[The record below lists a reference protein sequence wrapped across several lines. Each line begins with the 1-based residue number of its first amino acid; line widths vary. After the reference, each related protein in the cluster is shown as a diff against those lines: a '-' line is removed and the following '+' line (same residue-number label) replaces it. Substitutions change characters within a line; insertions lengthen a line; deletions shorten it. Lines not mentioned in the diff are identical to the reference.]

1 LTTASAY
8 AHTAAKLL
16 IASVAPAT
24 AGQQADKTSFFA
36 YNYSVVKKEVVVNS
50 INWMAGGA
58 QGSGVDTAANI
69 FGKACGYGGLYVFG
83 RREYHSNIKG
93 LHSYFHLRI
102 SPKEILANINDV
114 DLLAAFDAETAVR
127 HINEV
132 VPEGGVIIGSQQVNT
147 KVLDIPTLPPE
158 FKAELTKFMK
168 EKNVGETL
176 SDWLNY
182 VKQRNVHVFPVPYM
196 DLLNQIGA
204 KLGIAKISKITR
216 MINVLTI
223 GISFALFKYDRSLA
237 EKAVR
242 ATFSG
247 KPKIVD
253 MNVTALNHAYD
264 YAEEH
269 FKNTFKHR
277 LEKTAVTEERLF
289 LTGNQAVAMG
299 KVLGGCRVQTYYPIT
314 PAADESEYLEAH
326 QILKT
331 AGEEEA
337 IVVIQTEDEIAAVNS
352 ASGAAL
358 AGARAATSTSGP
370 GFSLMAEGLSWAGH
384 NEVPLVITYY
394 QRGAPAT
401 GLPTRNG
408 QADLRFAM
416 HAGHGEFSRI
426 ILASGDIQ
434 ECFYDAAK
442 VFNLAE
448 KYQVPVIHLLDKAM
462 ANCSQTYPVF
472 DHDKFKI
479 DRGKIL
485 SEKELEGKEY
495 RRFRL
500 TETGV
505 SPRAVL
511 GTKNGVHWYTGD
523 EHNEMGHI
531 SEEPLNRR
539 LMVEKRM
546 KKLELVEKEVPV
558 EDKLKF
564 FGDPDSEN
572 IVVSWGSPKGAI
584 IESLGTLKQE
594 GFSLGFIQLRL
605 LHPLPAEDVKKAL
618 AGKKRIIDIED
629 NYTAQLGG
637 IIKEKTGFAPNFYIL
652 KYTGRPMT
660 TTEVHGAL
668 KAVLTG
674 KAPERKVL
682 MFGS

>member
-1 LTTASAY
+1 
-8 AHTAAKLL
+8 
-16 IASVAPAT
+16 
-24 AGQQADKTSFFA
+24 
-36 YNYSVVKKEVVVNS
+36 
-50 INWMAGGA
+50 MAGGA

-102 SPKEILANINDV
+102 APKEVLANVNAV

-127 HINEV
+127 HLNEV
-132 VPEGGVIIGSQQVNT
+132 IPEGGVIIGSQQVNT

-158 FKAELTKFMK
+158 FKAELVKFM
-168 EKNVGETL
+168 EENSVGETL
-176 SDWLNY
+176 NDWLNY
-182 VKQRNVHVFPVPYM
+182 AKQRNVHVFSVPYLE
-196 DLLNQIGA
+196 LLNQIGA
-204 KLGIAKISKITR
+204 KLGISQISKITR

-223 GISFALFKYDRSLA
+223 GVSFALFKYDRNIA

-242 ATFSG
+242 NTFAAKG
-247 KPKIVD
+247 KIAE
-253 MNVTALNHAYD
+253 MNVTALNYAYD
-264 YAEEH
+264 YAEQNL
-269 FKNTFKHR
+269 KDDFKHR
-277 LEKTAVTEERLF
+277 LTKVDVNEERLF

-331 AGEEEA
+331 AGEDEA

-384 NEVPLVITYY
+384 SEVPLVITYY

-448 KYQVPVIHLLDKAM
+448 KYQMPVIHLLDKAM

-472 DHDKFKI
+472 DYGKFKI
-479 DRGKIL
+479 DRGNIL
-485 SEKELEGKEY
+485 TEKELEGKEY
-495 RRFRL
+495 RRFRF

-505 SPRAVL
+505 SPRVAL

-523 EHNEMGHI
+523 EHNETGHI

-564 FGDPDSEN
+564 FGDQNSEN

-584 IESLGTLKQE
+584 LESLEMLKKE
-594 GFSLGFIQLRL
+594 GFSLGLMQVRL
-605 LHPLPAEDVKKAL
+605 LHPLPKEQVKKAL
-618 AGKKRIIDIED
+618 AGKKRIIDVED
-629 NYTAQLGG
+629 NYTGQLGG
-637 IIKEKTGFAPNFYIL
+637 VIKEETGFAPNFYIL

-660 TTEVHGAL
+660 TTEVYDAL
-668 KAVLTG
+668 KAILTG
-674 KAPERKVL
+674 KAPEREVL